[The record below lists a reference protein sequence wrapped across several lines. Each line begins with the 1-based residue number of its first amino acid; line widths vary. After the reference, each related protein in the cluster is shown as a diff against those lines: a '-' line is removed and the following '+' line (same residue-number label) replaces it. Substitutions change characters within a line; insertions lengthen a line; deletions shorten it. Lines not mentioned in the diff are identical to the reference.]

1 MDILIVDDDIPTG
14 RYLKHI
20 VSQVPGVTVVG
31 VAASGFEAL
40 RIASEHKPQVVFLDV
55 DMPEMNG
62 LEVAH
67 RMAEWQS
74 DILFIFATAYP
85 NYAMQAFELYS
96 FDYILKPF
104 NEERIKKTL
113 RKINN
118 RLSSQPFPS
127 AKPKETISIQAHGKT
142 YLLKPGEILYIE
154 SRRNKIIIKTLTG
167 RHCIKADL
175 HGWKEKLAP
184 YGFVQSHRSYLVNV
198 NQVKEIGY
206 INRTYELTL
215 KSGDKVPLSR
225 SYEKQLRKMLSNLQ
239 I

>member
-20 VSQVPGVTVVG
+20 VSQVPGVNVVA
-31 VAASGFEAL
+31 VANSGFEAL
-40 RIASEHKPQVVFLDV
+40 QLASKHKPQVVFLDV
-55 DMPEMNG
+55 DMPDMNG
-62 LEVAH
+62 LEVAR

-74 DILFIFATAYP
+74 DMFFIFATAYP

-104 NEERIKKTL
+104 DKERIKKTL

-118 RLSSQPFPS
+118 RLSSQPFPA

-142 YLLKPGEILYIE
+142 YLLKPGEILYVE
-154 SRRNKIIIKTLTG
+154 SCRANILIKTLTAMHSLKG
-167 RHCIKADL
+167 NL
-175 HGWKEKLAP
+175 NTWEQKLAP
-184 YGFVQSHRSYLVNV
+184 YDFVQSHRSYLVNIK
-198 NQVKEIGY
+198 QIKEIGSRG
-206 INRTYELTL
+206 RTFEILL

-225 SYEKQLRKMLSNLQ
+225 SYERQLREILSD
-239 I
+239 

>member
-14 RYLKHI
+14 LYLKHI

-31 VAASGFEAL
+31 VATSGLEAL

-55 DMPEMNG
+55 DMPKMNG
-62 LEVAH
+62 LEVAQ

-74 DILFIFATAYP
+74 DIFFIFATAYP

-104 NEERIKKTL
+104 DEERIKKTL
-113 RKINN
+113 RKLNN
-118 RLSSQPFPS
+118 RLTSQPFPA

-142 YLLKPGEILYIE
+142 YLLKPEEILYVE
-154 SRRNKIIIKTLTG
+154 SCRANILIKTLTDMHFLKG
-167 RHCIKADL
+167 NL
-175 HGWKEKLAP
+175 LTWEQKLAP
-184 YGFVQSHRSYLVNV
+184 YDFVQSHRSYLINI
-198 NQVKEIGY
+198 NQVKQVSPYGS
-206 INRTYELTL
+206 TYELVL

-225 SYEKQLRKMLSNLQ
+225 SYGKQLRKIFSGRQ
-239 I
+239 K